1 MNSAAVNIGSMYLF
15 KLEFC
20 LDICPEVGL
29 LDHMVTLVLVLLR
42 NPHTIFH
49 GGFTILHS
57 HQQYKKVQDMDF
69 ERKSKKLHF
78 NIYNLV
84 MCTGMQSKS
93 YFTCQKSSVL
103 ESRVRNQCL
112 LEGRG
117 CEDGGM
123 CEIDKGY

>member
-1 MNSAAVNIGSMYLF
+1 
-15 KLEFC
+15 
-20 LDICPEVGL
+20 
-29 LDHMVTLVLVLLR
+29 
-42 NPHTIFH
+42 
-49 GGFTILHS
+49 
-57 HQQYKKVQDMDF
+57 MDF

-78 NIYNLV
+78 NIYDLV

-117 CEDGGM
+117 CEHGGLG
-123 CEIDKGY
+123 EIDKGY